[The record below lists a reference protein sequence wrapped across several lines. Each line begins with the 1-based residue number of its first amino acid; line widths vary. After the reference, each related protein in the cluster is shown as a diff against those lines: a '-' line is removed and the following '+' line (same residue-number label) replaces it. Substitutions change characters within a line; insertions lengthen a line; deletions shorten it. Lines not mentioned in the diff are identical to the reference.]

1 MNGLYLKELFLA
13 LVTLGF
19 IILLIISF
27 KIGCN
32 GNNKDKEGWVNLQE
46 FPFGQMSTAYSDPVT
61 VYVCPEYRLPYNWP
75 IGVKRS
81 FPEEHIAP
89 LKMGVL

>member
-13 LVTLGF
+13 LVILGF

-27 KIGCN
+27 KTGCN
-32 GNNKDKEGWVNLQE
+32 GNNKEGWVNYQS
-46 FPFGQMSTAYSDPVT
+46 FPFGQITTAYSDPIT
-61 VYVCPEYRLPYNWP
+61 LYACPEYRLPYNWP